1 MRKRK
6 SRNQE
11 ADLDITSF
19 MNLMI
24 ILVPVLLMTM
34 VLSQITVLDI
44 VLPELGG
51 KSGDPDKKKPL
62 ILEVVIEPDQMI
74 VSSGTTSPKTLSPVA
89 PPIKKIVTDEGEEVY
104 DYKQLQEILKA
115 VKAKLTTQG
124 VEKKDIL
131 VLSQPD
137 TDYQTIIRTMDT
149 VRSFKTVQG
158 VSVVDAALFPL
169 VSLGDAPPL
178 TQRRGQ

>member
-6 SRNQE
+6 NRTQE

-44 VLPELGG
+44 TLPQLGG
-51 KSGDPDKKKPL
+51 AATDTDKKKPL
-62 ILEVVIEPDQMI
+62 ILEVVIEPDHMI
-74 VSSGTTSPKTLSPVA
+74 VSAGYASPKTLSPVA
-89 PPIKKIVTDEGEEVY
+89 PPIKKIVNELGEEDY
-104 DYKQLQEILKA
+104 DYKKLQDILKA
-115 VKAKLTTQG
+115 VKADLTAKGTN
-124 VEKKDIL
+124 KKDIL

-137 TDYQTIIRTMDT
+137 TDYQTIVRTMDT
-149 VRSFKTVQG
+149 VRSFKAVEVTTV
-158 VSVVDAALFPL
+158 VNAALFPQ

-178 TQRRGQ
+178 VNSGGK